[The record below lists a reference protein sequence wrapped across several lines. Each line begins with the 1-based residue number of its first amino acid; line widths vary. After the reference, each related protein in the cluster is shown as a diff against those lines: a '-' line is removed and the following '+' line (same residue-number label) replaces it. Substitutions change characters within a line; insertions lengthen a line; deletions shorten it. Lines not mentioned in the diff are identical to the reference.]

1 VSDLVLLAATIAV
14 AALVV
19 APAFVLVRRFRSG
32 EEPVA
37 GGSMGRQLAGR
48 EKRSW
53 GPKSAR

>member
-1 VSDLVLLAATIAV
+1 VSDLVLSAGAIAV

-19 APAFVLVRRFRSG
+19 APAVVLMRRLKSG
-32 EEPVA
+32 DAPAV